1 VDNNNNISLKGTIIP
16 ITIATL
22 LLPFGW
28 FYYFFDIDSL
38 LDATSDLIDNHIE
51 ANIDRSSP
59 EAKDALSLAI
69 GKDGEDG
76 EDGEDAI
83 SYGDGLSTAV
93 ADGGNGGN
101 GGNGGTSIG
110 IPTQ

>member
-1 VDNNNNISLKGTIIP
+1 MNNIISLKGTILP
-16 ITIATL
+16 IAIATL

-28 FYYFFDIDSL
+28 FYYFLDIDSL
-38 LDATSDLIDNHIE
+38 LDATSDLIDNHVE
-51 ANIDRSSP
+51 LNVDRSSL
-59 EAKDALSLAI
+59 EAKDGLSLAI

-76 EDGEDAI
+76 EDGI
-83 SYGDGLSTAV
+83 SIGDGLSTAV

-110 IPTQ
+110 TPTQ